1 MMRQAM
7 SLLAIALL
15 CLAMT
20 PVFAQTTT
28 ATPDAPVMMP
38 ESTAEMTPES
48 TAEMTPEM
56 GILNP
61 LALVGA
67 ESVAFIRFAHTVADV
82 APIDFYVQEMGD
94 TPVVENLAFGEEA
107 GFLYVPSGSYNI
119 IARAAGSGIEGEI
132 ITTMNHNFQQNTSW
146 LVVFV
151 GLTSTLSLQIE
162 PINLLRDDIDDDVSR
177 VRLVNFVSGGPALT
191 ITSAT
196 EDNFGQG
203 LGWISVFDADFTPG
217 PYTLTVTTPDGAAL
231 LTDAVV
237 ELESDALTTLL
248 LVGSADG
255 TQALRF
261 ITFKSPEYVSRV
273 QFVNN
278 SSDAIQIFV
287 RPGDQEIVASLGVG
301 ETSDWV
307 TVSSGAVTFVTY
319 VPGTGPTG
327 QELGAWIGEVH
338 PLRDL
343 TITFMPDNS
352 ADESDA
358 VFSP

>member
-132 ITTMNHNFQQNTSW
+132 ITTMNHNFQQNTS
-146 LVVFV
+146 
-151 GLTSTLSLQIE
+151 
-162 PINLLRDDIDDDVSR
+162 
-177 VRLVNFVSGGPALT
+177 
-191 ITSAT
+191 
-196 EDNFGQG
+196 
-203 LGWISVFDADFTPG
+203 
-217 PYTLTVTTPDGAAL
+217 
-231 LTDAVV
+231 
-237 ELESDALTTLL
+237 
-248 LVGSADG
+248 
-255 TQALRF
+255 
-261 ITFKSPEYVSRV
+261 
-273 QFVNN
+273 
-278 SSDAIQIFV
+278 
-287 RPGDQEIVASLGVG
+287 
-301 ETSDWV
+301 
-307 TVSSGAVTFVTY
+307 
-319 VPGTGPTG
+319 
-327 QELGAWIGEVH
+327 
-338 PLRDL
+338 
-343 TITFMPDNS
+343 
-352 ADESDA
+352 
-358 VFSP
+358 